1 MKRIQI
7 EKGFRLTLPEEFRG
21 ELKVGDELFII
32 VDRAG
37 RIILLSETRIR
48 ETLQRTAGIW
58 QARTDVPKDG
68 VAYVN
73 RLRRGRR

>member
-21 ELKVGDELFII
+21 ELKVGDELHVS

-37 RIILLSETRIR
+37 RIILLSEARIR
-48 ETLQRTAGIW
+48 ETLRRTAGIW
-58 QARTDVPKDG
+58 QDRTDVPTKK
-68 VAYVN
+68 
-73 RLRRGRR
+73 RRP